1 MIIILQNYPNFLN
14 FKNPFSFFM
23 NSVTKTDNIPLLKAK
38 SNKNLLFKQL
48 NKQNSCFFKKTLT
61 ILHYSKATY
70 YLCEQKITK
79 SI

>member
-38 SNKNLLFKQL
+38 KQ
-48 NKQNSCFFKKTLT
+48 
-61 ILHYSKATY
+61 
-70 YLCEQKITK
+70 QKSPFQST
-79 SI
+79 